1 MASPGNRHCANCIG
15 ALSFRVWLIPHDH
28 SLPRVTCLSAQR
40 FMSLTRDKELYKVR
54 GYFAKSG
61 EKSPIGIRV
70 VLRTKRPTFTAASVI
85 NTKLP

>member
-40 FMSLTRDKELYKVR
+40 FVSCT
-54 GYFAKSG
+54 KSAVT
-61 EKSPIGIRV
+61 SRNPV
-70 VLRTKRPTFTAASVI
+70 KRAPLEYASR
-85 NTKLP
+85 